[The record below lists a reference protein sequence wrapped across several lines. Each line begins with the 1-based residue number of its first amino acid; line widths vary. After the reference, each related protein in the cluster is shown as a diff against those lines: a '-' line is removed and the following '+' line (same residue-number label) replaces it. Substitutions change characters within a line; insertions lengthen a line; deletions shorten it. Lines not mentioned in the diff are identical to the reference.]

1 MLCGSLDGRG
11 VWGENGYTYMYRWV
25 PLLPTW
31 NYLSILNQLY
41 SNIKL
46 KVLKQQ
52 QQIFQLQ
59 KLSAEEEEEFRNQ
72 VKNLDFSDP
81 VSCPSL
87 QSNSHLSLSNYY

>member
-1 MLCGSLDGRG
+1 
-11 VWGENGYTYMYRWV
+11 MYSWV

-31 NYLSILNQLY
+31 NYPNILNQLY

-52 QQIFQLQ
+52 QQQIFQLQ
-59 KLSAEEEEEFRNQ
+59 KLSAEEVEEFRNQ